1 MSVRYTATSMT
12 SRRHGSRTH
21 TIHTDTYRP
30 GRQTL
35 QFSSLTQSGLPD
47 GRGHGRI
54 TQNRQYKNK
63 SGRGKLPA
71 VKVAVSDK
79 TIFLLL
85 KGILADFLVG

>member
-1 MSVRYTATSMT
+1 
-12 SRRHGSRTH
+12 
-21 TIHTDTYRP
+21 
-30 GRQTL
+30 
-35 QFSSLTQSGLPD
+35 LPD

-54 TQNRQYKNK
+54 TQKRLYKNQ
-63 SGRGKLPA
+63 SGRGKLST

>member
-1 MSVRYTATSMT
+1 VAQIYSAEKEL
-12 SRRHGSRTH
+12 RRHTA
-21 TIHTDTYRP
+21 
-30 GRQTL
+30 
-35 QFSSLTQSGLPD
+35 GLPD

-71 VKVAVSDK
+71 MKVAVSDK

-85 KGILADFLVG
+85 KGILVFKGFYPAQISVHCSGS

>member
-1 MSVRYTATSMT
+1 VLPA
-12 SRRHGSRTH
+12 
-21 TIHTDTYRP
+21 
-30 GRQTL
+30 
-35 QFSSLTQSGLPD
+35 GLPD

>member
-1 MSVRYTATSMT
+1 MLFYVGRRREGVSFVNMKKIHGVRVWRGEGLTGQI
-12 SRRHGSRTH
+12 SRF
-21 TIHTDTYRP
+21 RP
-30 GRQTL
+30 
-35 QFSSLTQSGLPD
+35 GLPD

-85 KGILADFLVG
+85 KDILVHFLVG

>member
-1 MSVRYTATSMT
+1 MPVRRGVRGDM
-12 SRRHGSRTH
+12 GE
-21 TIHTDTYRP
+21 YRKLYLASP
-30 GRQTL
+30 
-35 QFSSLTQSGLPD
+35 GLPD

-79 TIFLLL
+79 TIFL
-85 KGILADFLVG
+85 

>member
-1 MSVRYTATSMT
+1 MGGGACGKGGGRKSRLRDWYTAE
-12 SRRHGSRTH
+12 
-21 TIHTDTYRP
+21 
-30 GRQTL
+30 
-35 QFSSLTQSGLPD
+35 LPD

-63 SGRGKLPA
+63 SGCGKLPA

>member
-1 MSVRYTATSMT
+1 MFLKKAGQKVNICLWDCSDPAQNPSVPADFLSARLQC
-12 SRRHGSRTH
+12 SR
-21 TIHTDTYRP
+21 P
-30 GRQTL
+30 
-35 QFSSLTQSGLPD
+35 GLPD

>member
-1 MSVRYTATSMT
+1 
-12 SRRHGSRTH
+12 
-21 TIHTDTYRP
+21 
-30 GRQTL
+30 
-35 QFSSLTQSGLPD
+35 LPD

-54 TQNRQYKNK
+54 TQKRQYKNQ
-63 SGRGKLPA
+63 SGRGKLSV

>member
-1 MSVRYTATSMT
+1 MSCCRA
-12 SRRHGSRTH
+12 
-21 TIHTDTYRP
+21 
-30 GRQTL
+30 
-35 QFSSLTQSGLPD
+35 GLPD

-54 TQNRQYKNK
+54 TQNRQYKNQ

>member
-1 MSVRYTATSMT
+1 M
-12 SRRHGSRTH
+12 
-21 TIHTDTYRP
+21 
-30 GRQTL
+30 L
-35 QFSSLTQSGLPD
+35 QSGLPD